1 MLPQNSSD
9 VLVKRNLS
17 YFRSFVFSFFRFWLL
32 LSEYVP
38 SIHRNLGLAI
48 HVALLNCYHATQNQL
63 PSKDM
68 SGRHLKISMQSK
80 YCDVNPNVK
89 GSFKCLDMSVQDAN
103 FPGYWTHA
111 FLSVGSEIQNV
122 GVDNWVKHRNF
133 YVCFFFHVAA
143 A

>member
-1 MLPQNSSD
+1 
-9 VLVKRNLS
+9 
-17 YFRSFVFSFFRFWLL
+17 
-32 LSEYVP
+32 
-38 SIHRNLGLAI
+38 
-48 HVALLNCYHATQNQL
+48 
-63 PSKDM
+63 
-68 SGRHLKISMQSK
+68 MQSK

-133 YVCFFFHVAA
+133 YVFM
-143 A
+143 